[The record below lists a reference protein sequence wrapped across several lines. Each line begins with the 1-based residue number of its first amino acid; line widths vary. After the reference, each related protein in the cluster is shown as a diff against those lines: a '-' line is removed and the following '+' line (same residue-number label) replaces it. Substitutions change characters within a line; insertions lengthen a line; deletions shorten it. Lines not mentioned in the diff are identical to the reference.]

1 MHNITAT
8 IELLY
13 KNNFSITINTSNE
26 QEFTLFFEKA
36 CRDVANTQ
44 KDGEQ
49 IAECEL
55 NIIDEKNNKKCCILF
70 DIVNYADYGM
80 EILNIL
86 FYNSVD
92 KKYKRFFIDTINENS
107 CISGYEFI
115 YFIQM

>member
-1 MHNITAT
+1 M
-8 IELLY
+8 
-13 KNNFSITINTSNE
+13 NFCIKIIFQLQSIHQTSGN
-26 QEFTLFFEKA
+26 LRYFFEKV
-36 CRDVANTQ
+36 CRNIADTQ

-55 NIIDEKNNKKCCILF
+55 NIIDKKNNEKYCILF
-70 DIVNYADYGM
+70 DIVNYAGYEM
-80 EILNIL
+80 EKLNIF

-92 KKYKRFFIDTINENS
+92 KKYKRFFIDMINENS